1 MNATLRRKWALFFL
15 QHSHPRLWLSFC
27 LLLTAALI
35 SLQLTKY
42 AHFHF
47 LLVMLV
53 VTLIAYERLAF
64 AELFA
69 EQKRRIDA
77 LEKQTKKP
85 NKAPEPTPTSVM
97 PRANESQIE

>member
-1 MNATLRRKWALFFL
+1 MTATLRRKWALFVL
-15 QHSHPRLWLSFC
+15 EHSHPRLWLYFC

-35 SLQLTKY
+35 ILQFTKY

-53 VTLIAYERLAF
+53 VTLMAYERLAF

-69 EQKRRIDA
+69 EQQSRIGA
-77 LEKQTKKP
+77 LEDA
-85 NKAPEPTPTSVM
+85 N
-97 PRANESQIE
+97 RA